1 MVISVLT
8 SWVSK
13 SLIMLQQ
20 TLHPTTFDLVGF
32 SMGGI
37 VSRYYVQRLRELT
50 AFSASLRWFPNT
62 AAHGWLYLSE
72 RPGCLQMR
80 PDSPF
85 IQKLNQDAVML
96 ERLNFTSI

>member
-1 MVISVLT
+1 LG
-8 SWVSK
+8 
-13 SLIMLQQ
+13 QQ
-20 TLHPTTFDLVGF
+20 VANYVAANFAPEQPFDLVGF

-37 VSRYYVQRLRELT
+37 VSRYYVQDWEELT
-50 AFSASLRWFPNT
+50 AFSASLRWLPHST
-62 AAHGWLYLSE
+62 WMAYLSE

-96 ERLNFTSI
+96 ELNFTSGHL